1 MPVIG
6 YIKAPQPKS
15 CYYAFHA
22 EIKAAALK
30 AGNKSKFLGVFFA
43 LVPSCLNVLND
54 GQCQK
59 QKASVGRS
67 AGKLTSEAKTF
78 ARRPDWGRP

>member
-30 AGNKSKFLGVFFA
+30 AGNKSKFLGGFFLRLFLPA
-43 LVPSCLNVLND
+43 
-54 GQCQK
+54 
-59 QKASVGRS
+59 
-67 AGKLTSEAKTF
+67 
-78 ARRPDWGRP
+78 